1 MKSLPVWFENSLMSP
16 HEYDQG
22 KETDI
27 IEKVVDEDKDE
38 DNYVDE
44 FNYDVSGANIDIL
57 PILMGINKLSDS
69 SHKIDKVL
77 IRIWNTDTTSKSSL
91 MLEYSQVWQF
101 MICQSYFL

>member
-1 MKSLPVWFENSLMSP
+1 MLQRSSGEESEEPEMKSLPVWFENSLMSP

-77 IRIWNTDTTSKSSL
+77 IRI
-91 MLEYSQVWQF
+91 
-101 MICQSYFL
+101 